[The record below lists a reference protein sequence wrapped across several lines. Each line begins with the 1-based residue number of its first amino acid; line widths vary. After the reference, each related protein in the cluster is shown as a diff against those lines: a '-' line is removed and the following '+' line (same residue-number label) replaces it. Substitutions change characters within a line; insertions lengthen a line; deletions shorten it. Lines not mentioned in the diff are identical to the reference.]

1 MRLTLP
7 RHALGRLSVS
17 VAQGIALSLL
27 YQAVQQK
34 IWPATNGSVFALLV
48 TVAFFVPTL
57 VISGLGNLRPR
68 TLIVWGAV
76 ATAICAG
83 LAYYDILRLGL
94 KVMDMT
100 AVSLCKD
107 NNMPM
112 IIFNMNEPGNIVRV
126 ASGERVGSLV
136 TNERRV
142 LHPWR

>member
-76 ATAICAG
+76 ATATCAS
-83 LAYYDILRLGL
+83 LAYYDSVRDPVMLIGAMRMQRIAPTATMWLSLAAIL
-94 KVMDMT
+94 
-100 AVSLCKD
+100 
-107 NNMPM
+107 
-112 IIFNMNEPGNIVRV
+112 FIVHTLTV
-126 ASGERVGSLV
+126 AGDA
-136 TNERRV
+136 N
-142 LHPWR
+142 